1 MALKVGD
8 KLPLFVTTDHEGK
21 TFDSDTIVGKKIVVL
36 YFYPKD
42 DTPACTAQACSLR
55 DNYSVF
61 KEFGAEVIGVS
72 GDSTASH
79 QKFISKFNLPFAL
92 LSDKDR
98 KLRTLLG
105 VPTSLFGL
113 IPGRVTYVI
122 DKKGIV
128 RMIYDHLS
136 DKQHLPKALEMV
148 KQLAKEE

>member
-1 MALKVGD
+1 MALKVGV
-8 KLPLFVTTDHEGK
+8 KLPPFTAHDHEGK
-21 TFDSDTIVGKKIVVL
+21 QFDSDSIIGQKIVVL

-61 KEFGAEVIGVS
+61 KQFDAEVIGVS

-92 LSDKDR
+92 LSDNDK
-98 KLRTLLG
+98 KIRTLLG
-105 VPTSLFGL
+105 VPTTLFGL

-122 DKKGIV
+122 DKKGII
-128 RMIYDHLS
+128 RMIYNHMS

-148 KQLAKEE
+148 KQIAKE